1 MRRLPDWIKV
11 KASFGKNYREM
22 SNLLKKHSVNT
33 ICRNALCPNMGRC
46 FDNGTAAFLILG
58 NTCTRHCLYC
68 NVTNDK
74 PEIINENEANGIAEI
89 VNHFSL
95 KHVCVT
101 SVTRDDLPDGGASY
115 FVWVIREIRKQNPKT
130 SIEVLIP
137 DFGGSREALLMVVE
151 EKPEVLNHNTETVRG
166 LFPKIRPQADYERS
180 LNLLSLVKKINPE
193 MKTKSGIMVGFG
205 ETKADIIETMNDLK
219 KVSCDILT
227 IGQYLRP
234 SEKHYPVNKYYTP
247 EEFIEFRK
255 IGEEMGFDIKSAPLV
270 RSSFQLEEFA

>member
-1 MRRLPDWIKV
+1 
-11 KASFGKNYREM
+11 
-22 SNLLKKHSVNT
+22 
-33 ICRNALCPNMGRC
+33 
-46 FDNGTAAFLILG
+46 
-58 NTCTRHCLYC
+58 
-68 NVTNDK
+68 
-74 PEIINENEANGIAEI
+74 
-89 VNHFSL
+89 
-95 KHVCVT
+95 
-101 SVTRDDLPDGGASY
+101 
-115 FVWVIREIRKQNPKT
+115 
-130 SIEVLIP
+130 
-137 DFGGSREALLMVVE
+137 
-151 EKPEVLNHNTETVRG
+151 
-166 LFPKIRPQADYERS
+166 
-180 LNLLSLVKKINPE
+180 E